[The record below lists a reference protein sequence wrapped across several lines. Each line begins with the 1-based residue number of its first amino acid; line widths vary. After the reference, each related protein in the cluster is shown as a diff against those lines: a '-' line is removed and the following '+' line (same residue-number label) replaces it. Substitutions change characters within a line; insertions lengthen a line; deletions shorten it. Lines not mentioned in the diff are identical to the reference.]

1 MIERTVIWKVK
12 RGRHRS
18 IALPETDTF
27 RGKLEAL
34 LFMVRRLFPYRV
46 KGGATISVNVED
58 TDSEGDGKMPKSTDY
73 ISKFGGLGYG
83 FSFKNWIYG
92 GSFWDGAV
100 RVGFRLG
107 TEFGPNYVNYTG
119 YASTPYGHK
128 EFRDSFEDQTVFA
141 QFYSGNAVAITFK
154 RTTWVWILGLYWGGK
169 PKAPATVKA
178 DVYYWTYP

>member
-12 RGRHRS
+12 RGNHRS
-18 IALPETDTF
+18 IALPEPDTF

-46 KGGATISVNVED
+46 KAGTVISVCVESLD
-58 TDSEGDGKMPKSTDY
+58 FQSDGELPKSTDY
-73 ISKFGGLGYG
+73 ISKCGGLGYG
-83 FSFKNWIYG
+83 FSLRNWVLG

-100 RVGFRLG
+100 RVGFRLNSVWG
-107 TEFGPNYVNYTG
+107 RLWSRYTG

-128 EFRDSFEDQTVFA
+128 EFTETFEDGTVSA
-141 QFYSGNAVAITFK
+141 QLESGNTVSIRFK
-154 RTTWVWILGLYWGGK
+154 RTTCVWILGLYWGGR

-178 DVYYWTYP
+178 EVYYWTYP